1 MPDGASSKTRPARGR
16 KVRIKSSSEL
26 GCNRTIFWFDA
37 TFLGTEEIGVR
48 GGLALAHILRSNKDI
63 WDRNT
68 SDIES
73 GRRVRPGGRGA
84 DCPARLRE
92 IAT

>member
-16 KVRIKSSSEL
+16 KVRIKSSPEL

-37 TFLGTEEIGVR
+37 AFLGTEKIGVR

-68 SDIES
+68 CDIES
-73 GRRVRPGGRGA
+73 GRRVCPGGRGA
-84 DCPARLRE
+84 NCPARLGE

>member
-1 MPDGASSKTRPARGR
+1 MPDGASSKTRPAGDM
-16 KVRIKSSSEL
+16 KVRTKSSSKK
-26 GCNRTIFWFDA
+26 GCSRTIFWFDA
-37 TFLGTEEIGVR
+37 TFLGTKEIGFGR
-48 GGLALAHILRSNKDI
+48 GLALGYILRSNKDV

-73 GRRVRPGGRGA
+73 GRRVCPSGRCT
-84 DCPARLRE
+84 DCPAWLWK